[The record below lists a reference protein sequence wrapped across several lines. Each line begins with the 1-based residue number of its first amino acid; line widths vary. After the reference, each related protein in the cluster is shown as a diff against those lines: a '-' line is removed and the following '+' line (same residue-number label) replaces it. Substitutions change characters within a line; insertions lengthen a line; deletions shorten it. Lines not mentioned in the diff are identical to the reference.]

1 MRFEPDGVWFIG
13 YGNPLLGDD
22 GAGPSVAASLR
33 RCGLH
38 AIAVP
43 QLTPEL
49 ADVVRRARLVVFI
62 DANAAIRPGELR
74 VTPVREAED
83 SVFEHAISPAALL
96 TLAREVYHL
105 VPEALLLHLG
115 AGSYHLGRPLSAG
128 ARRAAREAVSLCRE
142 LAEGGLA
149 PRPPR

>member
-1 MRFEPDGVWFIG
+1 MRSEPDRVLFIG
-13 YGNPLLGDD
+13 YGNSLLGDD

-33 RCGLH
+33 RRGLH

-62 DANAAIRPGELR
+62 DANTALRPGEVR
-74 VTPVREAED
+74 VIPVREAED

-96 TLAREVYHL
+96 TLAREVYHRA
-105 VPEALLLHLG
+105 PAALLVNLG
-115 AGSYHLGRPLSAG
+115 ASAYNLGHPLSG
-128 ARRAAREAVSLCRE
+128 CARRAAREAVSLC
-142 LAEGGLA
+142 LALA
-149 PRPPR
+149 ALINR